1 MRSRRSLILLAAIFA
16 CGLTHAIPSQ
26 AIPGFSFSTG
36 DPDGKMAMASRPGS
50 GGKIEIEAA
59 DDFILTQATSL
70 THASFTGLISGDLS
84 NIAAVNVEIYRV
96 FPYDSQNP
104 PIGSVPTRVNSPSDV
119 AFDSRESGLGGLSF
133 ATTTLSPNFTAANS
147 VLNGIHPVPNT
158 FTGGEGAV
166 RGTEVRFD
174 VNFASSIFLPDNH
187 YFFVPQVQM
196 LGNDEFY
203 WLSAPKPI
211 TGGTGPF
218 APDLQT
224 WIRDSN
230 LDPNWLRV
238 GTDITGQGPF
248 NASFSLEGGT
258 TPEPGTLM
266 LLGLGGAI
274 LLMGVSR
281 RQ

>member
-1 MRSRRSLILLAAIFA
+1 
-16 CGLTHAIPSQ
+16 
-26 AIPGFSFSTG
+26 
-36 DPDGKMAMASRPGS
+36 
-50 GGKIEIEAA
+50 
-59 DDFILTQATSL
+59 
-70 THASFTGLISGDLS
+70 
-84 NIAAVNVEIYRV
+84 
-96 FPYDSQNP
+96 
-104 PIGSVPTRVNSPSDV
+104 
-119 AFDSRESGLGGLSF
+119 
-133 ATTTLSPNFTAANS
+133 
-147 VLNGIHPVPNT
+147 
-158 FTGGEGAV
+158 
-166 RGTEVRFD
+166 

-203 WLSAPKPI
+203 WLSAPRPI

-248 NASFSLEGGT
+248 NASFSLEGDT
-258 TPEPGTLM
+258 TPEPGTLT

-281 RQ
+281 RK